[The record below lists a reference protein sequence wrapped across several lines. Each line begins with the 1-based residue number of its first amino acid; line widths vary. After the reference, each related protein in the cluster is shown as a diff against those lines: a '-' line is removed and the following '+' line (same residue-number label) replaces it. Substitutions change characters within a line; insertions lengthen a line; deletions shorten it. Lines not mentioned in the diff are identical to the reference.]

1 MNEALAIAA
10 KAKIC
15 SVKLGAVET
24 ARFERRPLSGVKRK
38 SSALSEFSHF
48 DP

>member
-24 ARFERRPLSGVKRK
+24 ARFSHRIAITSNRDLDFQ
-38 SSALSEFSHF
+38 SSAANR
-48 DP
+48 